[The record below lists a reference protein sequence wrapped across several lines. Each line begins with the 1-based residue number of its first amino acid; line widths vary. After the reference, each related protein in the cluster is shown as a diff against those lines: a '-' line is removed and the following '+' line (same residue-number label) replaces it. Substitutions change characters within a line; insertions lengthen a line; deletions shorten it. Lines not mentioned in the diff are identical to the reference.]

1 MPTDSLGEA
10 LGFAPHA
17 IATPAFVVDE
27 RRIEKNLARLREV
40 KARTGCHI
48 LLALKGFSMFST
60 FPLIR
65 KSLDGTCASS
75 VHEAM
80 LGKESFGGEVHAFAA
95 AFSKEDMD
103 SFLALTDHLVFNSFS
118 LWERFRPMVA
128 ACPRK
133 VSCGIRV
140 NPERS
145 VGRVAIYDPC
155 APGSRLGVRPK
166 DFRPDL
172 LKGIEGLHFHAL
184 CEQNSHELEIVLEG
198 FVQHFGEFIPSM
210 KWVNFGGGH
219 HISRQDYDLE
229 KLCRLITDFRKRFN
243 NIPVYLEPG
252 EAIALDTGFL
262 VAEVLDIAG
271 SGPDTHAILDTSATC
286 HMPDVLEMP
295 YRPQIIGAG
304 EEGEKAH
311 TYQLGGLSCL
321 AGDNIGRYSF
331 DTPLTVG
338 DRLVF
343 TDMAHYSMVKTNTFN
358 GIRLPSIYRLDMDG
372 RLHLE
377 REFGY
382 GDFKTRLG

>member
-1 MPTDSLGEA
+1 
-10 LGFAPHA
+10 
-17 IATPAFVVDE
+17 
-27 RRIEKNLARLREV
+27 
-40 KARTGCHI
+40 
-48 LLALKGFSMFST
+48 
-60 FPLIR
+60 
-65 KSLDGTCASS
+65 
-75 VHEAM
+75 
-80 LGKESFGGEVHAFAA
+80 
-95 AFSKEDMD
+95 
-103 SFLALTDHLVFNSFS
+103 
-118 LWERFRPMVA
+118 
-128 ACPRK
+128 
-133 VSCGIRV
+133 
-140 NPERS
+140 
-145 VGRVAIYDPC
+145 
-155 APGSRLGVRPK
+155 
-166 DFRPDL
+166 
-172 LKGIEGLHFHAL
+172 
-184 CEQNSHELEIVLEG
+184 
-198 FVQHFGEFIPSM
+198 M

-262 VAEVLDIAG
+262 VAELLDIAG